1 MSLDVKTSLFSNL
14 YAELAYSD
22 SELAQRWT
30 SLSLRLGGLVPNS
43 LMISNLQEDGR
54 LDQVCRNLENLASK
68 NHSNPT
74 FSLLPSFLNSLSRY
88 WVLSLYESLRVLKE
102 ELQKGDR
109 WQDSSY
115 DNLRE
120 VFRKIELVRIPL
132 AKHEIAKEKP
142 FFRDNK
148 TLWLEKLDPKPEEK
162 PLAYRPG
169 TASYIPVLE
178 FNPIT
183 GSICWNVANLKTK
196 AQEVVERRAVSDL
209 LLNVRGQDRKSSS
222 KPA

>member
-1 MSLDVKTSLFSNL
+1 MHGPRTIGTRRIKLSLDVKTSLFSNL

-54 LDQVCRNLENLASK
+54 LDQVCRNLENLASN

-88 WVLSLYESLRVLKE
+88 WVLILYESLRVLKE

-120 VFRKIELVRIPL
+120 VFQKIELVRIPL
-132 AKHEIAKEKP
+132 ENHEIAKEKP
-142 FFRDNK
+142 FFRENK
-148 TLWLEKLDPKPEEK
+148 TL
-162 PLAYRPG
+162 
-169 TASYIPVLE
+169 
-178 FNPIT
+178 
-183 GSICWNVANLKTK
+183 
-196 AQEVVERRAVSDL
+196 
-209 LLNVRGQDRKSSS
+209 
-222 KPA
+222 